1 MRTIGYT
8 KEVVTRYIIFLH
20 AAHQGQT
27 SMESR
32 IADSVWW
39 PEQKAVKA
47 VRRAKCT
54 SCDKVAPSQI
64 LVGPL
69 IQWRSWNIQCSMCV
83 AIFCTC
89 GILSDMNIS

>member
-32 IADSVWW
+32 ISYYGWW
-39 PEQKAVKA
+39 PEQKADKV

-54 SCDKVAPSQI
+54 SCDKVALSQT
-64 LVGPL
+64 LVGPSHNRDPG
-69 IQWRSWNIQCSMCV
+69 ITNAACV
-83 AIFCTC
+83 
-89 GILSDMNIS
+89 